1 MESTTL
7 MKLFLNLVDN
17 GTHDRKQRIKSQ
29 ERIIFATKGII
40 KPDNWAKLS
49 LDEKE
54 KRINKLMTI

>member
-40 KPDNWAKLS
+40 KPDNWSKLS

>member
-40 KPDNWAKLS
+40 KPDNWEKLS

>member
-29 ERIIFATKGII
+29 ERIIFATEGII

>member
-54 KRINKLMTI
+54 KN

>member
-1 MESTTL
+1 METTTL

-17 GTHDRKQRIKSQ
+17 GTHDREQRIKSQ

-40 KPDNWAKLS
+40 KPSEWKKLS

>member
-1 MESTTL
+1 MESTTI

-17 GTHDRKQRIKSQ
+17 GTHDRKQSIKSQ
-29 ERIIFATKGII
+29 ERIIFATEGII

>member
-29 ERIIFATKGII
+29 EKIIFATKGII